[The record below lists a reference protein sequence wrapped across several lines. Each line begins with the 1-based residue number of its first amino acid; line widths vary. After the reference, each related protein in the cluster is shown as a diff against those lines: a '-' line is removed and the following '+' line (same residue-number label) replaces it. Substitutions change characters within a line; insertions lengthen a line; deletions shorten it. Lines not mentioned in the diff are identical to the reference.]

1 MKSEIEEIRDWL
13 NGQRDINAGLMIY
26 RAYIGNDANAAFI
39 ERQQDSGRLFEALRK
54 RFFVLKD
61 GETPT
66 EQSEPVKEKP
76 KVSQPIIELA
86 TKTAAK
92 VPVDLDN
99 AWRTAKTEQEALHL
113 QLRTIGEGKNSV
125 TEAQR
130 IKRAELAAKIVD
142 KEKELAELGG
152 AYEYFKEYGTLPESF
167 SIAPK
172 PAPAPLNDVDTIL
185 RLKNI
190 INPTISKLR
199 KSIADGEKEFNTL
212 SSKAKDKK
220 ATKIDA
226 WRKKLADL
234 EAEKKQLTNGA

>member
-13 NGQRDINAGLMIY
+13 NSQRDINAGLMIY

-61 GETPT
+61 GEMPT
-66 EQSEPVKEKP
+66 EQSEPTTARLDVTHLVPEEKR
-76 KVSQPIIELA
+76 KFSVL
-86 TKTAAK
+86 

-113 QLRTIGEGKNSV
+113 QLRTIGEGKTSV

-130 IKRAELAAKIVD
+130 IKRAELAAKIVE

-152 AYEYFKEYGTLPESF
+152 AYEYFKEYGQLPESF

-172 PAPAPLNDVDTIL
+172 AVAAPLSDVDTVL

-226 WRKKLADL
+226 WKKKLADL
-234 EAEKKQLTNGA
+234 EAKKKRLTNGA